1 MIKRADPPAKVLL
14 LEGEISV
21 DEFEKFITKSVHRM
35 HVQNDVSIMKLN
47 HQGLTNIFHLKRL
60 TFTPFKQRNEIIPL
74 AEVAR

>member
-1 MIKRADPPAKVLL
+1 MIKRADPPVKVLL

-47 HQGLTNIFHLKRL
+47 HQGLTLI
-60 TFTPFKQRNEIIPL
+60 
-74 AEVAR
+74 